1 MTLNE
6 QLEARKHELRD
17 LEEHVRDQIEFL
29 SILED
34 HGHVTP
40 FTDVIG
46 QALERRRVSVL
57 RQLRDVEQELDHAI
71 RR

>member
-1 MTLNE
+1 MTLNK

-17 LEEHVRDQIEFL
+17 LEEHVKDQIEFL
-29 SILED
+29 AILEER
-34 HGHVTP
+34 GHVTP

-46 QALERRRVSVL
+46 QALERRRASVL
-57 RQLRDVEQELDHAI
+57 RQLRDIEQEIDHAF